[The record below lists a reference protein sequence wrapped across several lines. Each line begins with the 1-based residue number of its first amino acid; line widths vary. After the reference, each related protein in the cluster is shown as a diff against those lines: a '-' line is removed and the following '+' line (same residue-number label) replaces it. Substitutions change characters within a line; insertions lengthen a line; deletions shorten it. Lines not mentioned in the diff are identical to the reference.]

1 MRLFLDHLVLNA
13 HYDTDG
19 AAALFRQLGF
29 TLTPKGHHSLGSVN
43 HLVLLGDSYLE
54 LLGLPAEQTSPRQE
68 LLAGPRGLDG
78 VVFRSRD
85 IAASAAALQ
94 AAGLATQPVRHFSR
108 PVTLN
113 GESHPARFS
122 TVHLAAERFTEG
134 RVYFCQHHT
143 PELVWRD
150 EWRRHANGVT
160 HLSRLVGVA
169 AAPDGATQR
178 FQALG
183 ELDAAFALEFVTATA
198 FGERYARLLPP
209 GGGRTSQFAVLRLH
223 GGDRPAIAR
232 QAEQLS
238 LPCHVEPQ
246 RLLVALP
253 AFNTLLE
260 FVD

>member
-1 MRLFLDHLVLNA
+1 MRLFLDHLVLNT

-54 LLGLPAEQTSPRQE
+54 LLGLPAEQTPQRQE

-78 VVFRSRD
+78 VVFRSQNID
-85 IAASAAALQ
+85 ASAAALQ
-94 AAGLATQPVRHFSR
+94 TAGLAIQPVRHFSR
-108 PVTLN
+108 PVILN

-122 TVHLAAERFTEG
+122 TVHLAAELFVEG

-160 HLSRLVGVA
+160 HLSRLVGVT
-169 AAPDGATQR
+169 AAPDDAARR

-183 ELDAAFALEFVTATA
+183 DLDVAFALEFVTPTA
-198 FGERYARLLPP
+198 FGERYAELPPP
-209 GGGRTSQFAVLRLH
+209 GGGRTSQFTVLRLH
-223 GGDRPAIAR
+223 GGDRPALAR
-232 QAEQLS
+232 QAEQVP